1 MILDRKQKP
10 VPASSIDFVPPEI
23 EEFKLSNGLRV
34 FYIFKDKLPL
44 IRMNLLIDAGSKFD
58 PEDKQGLAYL
68 TSLVLDEGAGELN
81 ALELSDEFDLL
92 GSSFSISTDNDS
104 ITFSLQCLSENFDR
118 SFELFTKVL
127 LQPAFNSAD
136 FEREKKKL
144 LTRIIQSKDEPD
156 FIAEQIF
163 DKILFGK
170 SNVYSNPVLG
180 YEETVTNISETDVK
194 VHYHNYFS
202 PDNSFLVLAGNLSK
216 NELEI
221 YLDKYLNKWNNLSI
235 KSTLLFDLAKQK
247 KRIYLYHKDGSV
259 QTEIRVGQ
267 MSEKRNVGNYYSKL
281 LFNSILGGQFTSR
294 INLNLREKNGYTYGA
309 GSRFQYLK
317 DAGIFQVST
326 SVAAEN
332 TSNALKEIF
341 FELDNIKKGITDEEL
356 EFAKSSITK
365 KFPMNFET
373 YRQIVFNV
381 SSKILFNLP
390 DDYFKSYINKIN
402 NTSKIEVE
410 EEAKKSINPDETIII
425 LVGDKN
431 LIKDQIKNLKLE
443 VIEVD
448 IKGNLVL

>member
-68 TSLVLDEGAGELN
+68 TSLVIDEGAGELN

-194 VHYHNYFS
+194 VHYQNYFS

-341 FELDNIKKGITDEEL
+341 FELDNIEKGITDEEL

-410 EEAKKSINPDETIII
+410 EEAKKSIIPDETIII